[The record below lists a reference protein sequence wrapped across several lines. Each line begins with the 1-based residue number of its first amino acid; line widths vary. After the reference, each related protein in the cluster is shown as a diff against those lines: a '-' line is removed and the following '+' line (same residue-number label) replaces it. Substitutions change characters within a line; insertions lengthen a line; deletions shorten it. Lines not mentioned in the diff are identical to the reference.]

1 MMPRAKRADLGKHT
15 RVWQG
20 SEMEHTVPLSQG
32 PHLQSPGPSLTA
44 QRAEHAE
51 PSKGHPSDMR

>member
-1 MMPRAKRADLGKHT
+1 MMPPAKRADLGKHT
-15 RVWQG
+15 TVQQG
-20 SEMEHTVPLSQG
+20 SEMGHVVLLSQR

-51 PSKGHPSDMR
+51 PSKGHSSDMR